1 MSLYKELRLIIKFTP
16 GKNYGPVAIFF
27 NFYNSAYKIENKFH
41 KKSSLKKIKKF
52 NIYIYIYNSMIAE
65 KNMQKSIP
73 KELELWKHITV
84 KKSTNLIT
92 ELEYFG
98 T

>member
-16 GKNYGPVAIFF
+16 GKIYGPVAIFL

-52 NIYIYIYNSMIAE
+52 KKKKYIYIYMYI
-65 KNMQKSIP
+65 
-73 KELELWKHITV
+73 
-84 KKSTNLIT
+84 
-92 ELEYFG
+92 
-98 T
+98 